1 MLHLSLAPFAAADA
15 LPAKERREQFEIF
28 WFQGG
33 GEPLAYPPPVSWL
46 CLVSLSRAYPVPP
59 TDQPGQVL
67 RFSREYLEEDDEEYA
82 VDVFKLF
89 NQSGE
94 PPRLALSAE
103 QDADLHAVLAVLARE
118 QHRPAPSPLI
128 LRALLKVVLLYLIR
142 WQQQRFTPQDV
153 QEKRVHHFIQLMDTH
168 YASQT
173 QVAFYARELGV
184 SAKRLN
190 QILLAKLHKTATQI
204 VHERLVLEARR
215 ELTAQKH
222 TIKEIAFRLGFEE
235 PSYFARFFKKHT
247 GQSPSQFQQ
256 AISR

>member
-1 MLHLSLAPFAAADA
+1 MLSLSLSPFSASPA
-15 LPAKERREQFEIF
+15 LPAEVRREQFEIF
-28 WFQGG
+28 WFQAG
-33 GEPLAYPPPVSWL
+33 GEHSTSPMPVSWL

-67 RFSREYLEEDDEEYA
+67 RFRRECLEEDNEEFA
-82 VDVFKLF
+82 GDVFTLF

-94 PPRLALSAE
+94 PPRITLSAE
-103 QDADLHAVLAVLARE
+103 QDADLQAVFAVLEREHQRAV
-118 QHRPAPSPLI
+118 PSPLV

-142 WQQQRFTPQDV
+142 WQQQRETPKDL

-168 YASQT
+168 YDSQT

-190 QILLAKLHKTATQI
+190 QILRAKLHKTATQI

-215 ELTAQKH
+215 ELMAQKR

-247 GQSPSQFQQ
+247 GQSPSTFQQ
-256 AISR
+256 AMAK